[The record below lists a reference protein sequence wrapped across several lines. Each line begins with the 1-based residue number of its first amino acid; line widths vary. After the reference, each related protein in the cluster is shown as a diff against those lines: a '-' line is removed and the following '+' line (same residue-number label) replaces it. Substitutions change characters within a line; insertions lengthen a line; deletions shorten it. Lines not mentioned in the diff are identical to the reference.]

1 MTVSKCVFQRIGS
14 GFQLQD
20 NTAGLKEMPLVSSSI
35 EIASDKVSNNVPFS
49 AALLAAA
56 AAAAAAACDC
66 HLETLASTISPFLSP
81 GV

>member
-1 MTVSKCVFQRIGS
+1 MTVSKCVFQRIGP

-20 NTAGLKEMPLVSSSI
+20 NTAGLKDMPLVSSSI
-35 EIASDKVSNNVPFS
+35 EIASDKVSNNVPSS
-49 AALLAAA
+49 AALLAA